1 MKKILLASI
10 CATLTGVSFGQGFIN
25 WGTITPTYFSAATNS
40 TQYSS
45 LSQALGGGAAAT
57 GGAVGGVASG
67 VSGGPVYYYSLL
79 YANGTVAAPTTTS
92 ALSAWSTVN
101 SGSGPLMATN
111 SSSTTVG
118 RVASEGVAG
127 TSLANL
133 NNGTTYSVLMVG
145 WSANLGSTWTTVENE
160 LVNWATAQTS
170 VVGQAFF
177 GESSVGAYNP
187 GAAAPG
193 NTPFGTVASGLIN
206 SPNTPLYVLATPEP
220 TTMALVGVGGA
231 ALLAF
236 RRKNK

>member
-25 WGTITPTYFSAATNS
+25 WGTITPTYFTAVTNS

-45 LSQALGGGAAAT
+45 LSQALGNGAST
-57 GGAVGGVASG
+57 GSGAVGGVASG

-79 YANGTVAAPTTTS
+79 FANGTVAAPTTTA
-92 ALSAWSTVN
+92 ALSSWSTVN
-101 SGSGPLMATN
+101 GTGPLMATN

-118 RVASEGVAG
+118 RVASEGAAG

-145 WSANLGSTWTTVENE
+145 WSGNLGSTWATVANE
-160 LVNWATAQTS
+160 LVNWSTLSGTI
-170 VVGQAFF
+170 VGPAFF
-177 GESSVGAYNP
+177 GESSVGLYNP

-206 SPNTPLYVLATPEP
+206 SPNTPLYVLATVPEP

-231 ALLAF
+231 ALIAF